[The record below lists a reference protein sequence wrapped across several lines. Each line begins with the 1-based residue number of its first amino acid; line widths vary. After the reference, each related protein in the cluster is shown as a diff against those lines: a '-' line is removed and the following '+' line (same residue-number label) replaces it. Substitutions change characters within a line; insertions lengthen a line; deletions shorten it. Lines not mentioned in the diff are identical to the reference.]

1 MQVSSRWWPNSKIW
15 YYIPKSDLPGI
26 QTTLNVADEGQVL
39 SHCQA
44 AENIFQANHTTVYF
58 DGTSRGDH
66 KIIAHQV
73 TLDYETTL
81 GLSTAS
87 KKVASTLLETT
98 VKLLEEICNFYIS
111 KPGAEAGDLLK
122 QHLSK
127 ITSITTDRASVVKE
141 TDRKLQDFLSWEVQI
156 HLIFL

>member
-44 AENIFQANHTTVYF
+44 AENMLQATHTTVHF

-66 KIIAHQV
+66 KHQV

-141 TDRKLQDFLSWEVQI
+141 TDRKSQDFLSWEVQI